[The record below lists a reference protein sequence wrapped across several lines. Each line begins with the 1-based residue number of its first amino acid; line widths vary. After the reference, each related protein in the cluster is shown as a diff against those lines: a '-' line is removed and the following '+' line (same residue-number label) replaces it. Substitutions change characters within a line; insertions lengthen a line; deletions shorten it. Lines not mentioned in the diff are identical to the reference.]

1 MSSIFQTFFKEFV
14 LSSLTHSI
22 GQCRLHGSPIVLS
35 HLHITEVPFDLHLQK
50 SLPLVSVIGR
60 V

>member
-22 GQCRLHGSPIVLS
+22 GQCGLHGSPIVLS
-35 HLHITEVPFDLHLQK
+35 HLHITEAPFDLHL
-50 SLPLVSVIGR
+50 
-60 V
+60 